1 VTFYVS
7 AFLRQCFD
15 TWLGDRND
23 RWVAK
28 KPVPIIARDSF
39 TEQADWQRT
48 GKFMY
53 LGQSCTEVQTSG
65 VM

>member
-1 VTFYVS
+1 VPFYVS
-7 AFLRQCFD
+7 AL
-15 TWLGDRND
+15 TLG
-23 RWVAK
+23 WVTEMIAGLQK

-53 LGQSCTEVQTSG
+53 LGHSCIKVQTSG